1 MRIQLLYSLIKHH
14 LCEAFPGL
22 IISISALHRHG
33 VQNCKATLKKLEKL
47 TAARN
52 SDRVVALRKEKLR
65 NGRPHLVWP
74 VAKIAC
80 SSTKQGSIYI
90 PKGIMDVLEEAPRRK
105 APSLLQK
112 GVTITILG
120 AISDARVIDIS
131 LRKPQAVSASKKRKV
146 DGKAVD
152 AVNGRIGTRTEHFL
166 AYLQM

>member
-1 MRIQLLYSLIKHH
+1 MW
-14 LCEAFPGL
+14 LCE
-22 IISISALHRHG
+22 
-33 VQNCKATLKKLEKL
+33 
-47 TAARN
+47 
-52 SDRVVALRKEKLR
+52 RKKLR
-65 NGRPHLVWP
+65 NGRPYLVWP

-90 PKGIMDVLEEAPRRK
+90 PKGIMDVLEEAHRRK

-131 LRKPQAVSASKKRKV
+131 LRKPQAVSTSKWRKV

-166 AYLQM
+166 AYLSNVMNVLDKNKMQGYYLGWTMRQSMPDKLRDLIEVGIIDIFHCTLRF